1 MAAGCRG
8 NFRKKLFGGL
18 RLVKLPFRP
27 GAHRSSFEIDMT
39 NGPLVGK
46 TIRFAIPLALS
57 GILQLLFNAA
67 DIIVVGQFVG
77 PQALAA
83 VGSTSALIQ
92 LIVNLF
98 IGLSI
103 GVNVLV
109 ARYYGAGQRK
119 DLHETVHTAVLV
131 SLVCGVVL
139 IFLGVALSRP
149 LLEMMGTPED
159 VIGQAVL
166 YMRIYFIGM
175 PVMMLYNFGSAIL
188 RAVGDT
194 QRPLYF
200 LFIAGVVNVILN
212 LIFVII
218 FHMGVEG
225 VAIPTVISQC
235 ISATLVL
242 LCLVKSDTVYRVELK
257 KLTIHKDKLLQMVKI
272 GVPAGIQSATFSIS
286 NVLIQSSINSFGS
299 TVVAGSA
306 AAGNIEN
313 FVYQAMNAFY
323 QTNLTFTGQNYGAGE
338 CRRVDKTLLYCQ
350 GFVIVTG
357 LLLGN
362 LVYYFG
368 HPLVSIYAPGEEDV
382 IRQGI
387 IRLGYVARPYALC
400 GIMDTMVG
408 SLRGLGYS
416 IGPMI
421 VSLIGACGLRVAW
434 IFTIFQMYRTPEN
447 LYISYPISWIV
458 TGAVHILFFLYARKK
473 AFALVRADSRK
484 EAEGEHPVTEEQ

>member
-92 LIVNLF
+92 L
-98 IGLSI
+98 
-103 GVNVLV
+103 

-235 ISATLVL
+235 ISAMLVL

-257 KLTIHKDKLLQMVKI
+257 KLTIHMDKLLQMVKI

-286 NVLIQSSINSFGS
+286 NVLIQSSVNSFGS
-299 TVVAGSA
+299 IAMAGST
-306 AAGNIEN
+306 AGSNIEG
-313 FVYQAMNAFY
+313 FVWTAMDAFT
-323 QTNLTFTGQNYGAGE
+323 QSTLSFTGQNYGAKKFH
-338 CRRVDKTLLYCQ
+338 RITKVVWYNLLL
-350 GFVIVTG
+350 VTG
-357 LLLGN
+357 VGLVLGVGAYLLGT
-362 LVYYFG
+362 
-368 HPLVSIYAPGEEDV
+368 PLLSIYSTDPEV
-382 IRQGI
+382 IQYGLERM
-387 IRLGYVARPYALC
+387 LMVCVPYFTC
-400 GIMDTMVG
+400 GIMNVLVG
-408 SLRGLGYS
+408 AMRGLGS
-416 IGPMI
+416 SLTPM
-421 VSLIGACGLRVAW
+421 VHSL
-434 IFTIFQMYRTPEN
+434 
-447 LYISYPISWIV
+447 
-458 TGAVHILFFLYARKK
+458 
-473 AFALVRADSRK
+473 D
-484 EAEGEHPVTEEQ
+484 